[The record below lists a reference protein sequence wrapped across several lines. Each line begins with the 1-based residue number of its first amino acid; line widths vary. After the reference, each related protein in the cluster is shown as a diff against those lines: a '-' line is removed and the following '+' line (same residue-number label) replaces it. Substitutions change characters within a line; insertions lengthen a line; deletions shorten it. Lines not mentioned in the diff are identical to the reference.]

1 MVFLTLYTPTYRRPT
16 YLERCKASV
25 YTQTCQDVQHL
36 IIEDTQGHGIPAMF
50 ADVANHHDKISGE
63 YVMFLCDDDMLF
75 DDHVVQDV
83 YDVIQSTMS
92 HSFVGVTTDVLMV
105 KMEVDGRV
113 YPGDFRA
120 HNQPVCGDIAIGCW
134 IVKKEVWTSHRY
146 GERYEGDYDFIRSVF
161 DVNKWTIAWYDRV
174 VSRAQSG
181 YHYGQPEG

>member
-1 MVFLTLYTPTYRRPT
+1 MAFLTLYTPTYRRPT

-25 YTQTCQDVQHL
+25 RTQTCQDVQHL
-36 IIEDTQGHGIPAMF
+36 IIDDTEGNGIPAMF
-50 ADVANHHDKISGE
+50 ADVANYHDKIDGE

-75 DDHVVQDV
+75 DNDVVQDV
-83 YDVIQSTMS
+83 YGVLQSTPQ
-92 HSFVGVTTDVLMV
+92 TDVLLV

-120 HNQPVCGDIAIGCW
+120 GACPVCGDIAIGCW
-134 IVKKEVWTSHRY
+134 IVRREVWLNHRY

-161 DVNKWTIAWYDRV
+161 NARKWYMTWYDRV